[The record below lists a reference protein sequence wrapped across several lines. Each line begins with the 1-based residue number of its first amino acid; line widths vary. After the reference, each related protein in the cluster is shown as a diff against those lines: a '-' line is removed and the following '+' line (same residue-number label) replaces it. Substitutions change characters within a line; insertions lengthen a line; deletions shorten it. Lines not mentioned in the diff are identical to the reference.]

1 MIREIPTPVCAP
13 ARSDIAILQV
23 WYIWNVGASIARPR
37 GMGRRFLIRSQ
48 NAALRTALT
57 CAYSVSAAG
66 GQKKVEKLLIWCLTN
81 CQVRGNISKLSARA
95 EQNLKL
101 AKKFEKT

>member
-1 MIREIPTPVCAP
+1 MLVRV
-13 ARSDIAILQV
+13 
-23 WYIWNVGASIARPR
+23 VGAAGFRQDLR
-37 GMGRRFLIRSQ
+37 MQHCGR
-48 NAALRTALT
+48 ALHALT
-57 CAYSVSAAG
+57 CAYSVSTAS

>member
-1 MIREIPTPVCAP
+1 MIQEIPTSMCAP
-13 ARSDIAILQV
+13 VRNDIAILRV

-37 GMGRRFLIRSQ
+37 GMGCRFSTRSQ

-57 CAYSVSAAG
+57 CAAAVSAAG

>member
-1 MIREIPTPVCAP
+1 MIQEIPTPVGAA
-13 ARSDIAILQV
+13 ARNDIAILQV
-23 WYIWNVGASIARPR
+23 RYIWNVGRALLVRVVGAADFRQDLR
-37 GMGRRFLIRSQ
+37 MQHCGR
-48 NAALRTALT
+48 AMHAPA

-95 EQNLKL
+95 ARQSK
-101 AKKFEKT
+101 ACEKV

>member
-1 MIREIPTPVCAP
+1 M
-13 ARSDIAILQV
+13 
-23 WYIWNVGASIARPR
+23 VGAAGSRQDLRKQPGGR
-37 GMGRRFLIRSQ
+37 GLHAHVCVFE
-48 NAALRTALT
+48 
-57 CAYSVSAAG
+57 VSAAG

-101 AKKFEKT
+101 ARKFEKT